1 MNWLKLEIGG
11 GRSFVLVENMK
22 QIDATREA
30 LRKLRDWKQTGQIN
44 NERFKRLQT
53 VLESRRARCY
63 TKSA

>member
-1 MNWLKLEIGG
+1 
-11 GRSFVLVENMK
+11 MK

-53 VLESRRARCY
+53 VLESRMARCY